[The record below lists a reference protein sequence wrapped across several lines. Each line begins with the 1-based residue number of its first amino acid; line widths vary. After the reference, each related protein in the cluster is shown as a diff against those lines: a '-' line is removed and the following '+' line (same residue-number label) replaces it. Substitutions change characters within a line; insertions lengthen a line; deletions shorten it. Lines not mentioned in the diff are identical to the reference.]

1 MSEWTDWLTAI
12 GTCGAVATSLW
23 FAARDS
29 HAKRKHDERHQ
40 AEQITAWFVPY
51 EGEQDN
57 PGKMYSGLRIKNAS
71 DDLVYDLIA
80 QVVGVQGSFRK
91 TAIGDTEDR
100 NNEFGAK
107 IGNVPPGNYFTRIN
121 NSGGGMHRR
130 FWIEL
135 AFQDAAG
142 RFWVRQGDGILKR
155 VKKHPVE
162 LYNIGRPVS
171 WEN

>member
-1 MSEWTDWLTAI
+1 MSFYTDWLTAI
-12 GTCGAVATSLW
+12 GTFGAVVTSLY

-29 HAKRKHDERHQ
+29 RRKRKHDERQQ
-40 AEQITAWFVPY
+40 AEKVTAWFVPY
-51 EGEQDN
+51 EGEQDSPN
-57 PGKMYSGLRIKNAS
+57 KLYDGLRIRNAS
-71 DDLVYDLIA
+71 NELVYDLIA

-91 TAIGDTEDR
+91 TAVGDTEER

-107 IGNVPPGNYFTRIN
+107 VGNVPPGDYTTRID

-142 RFWVRQGDGILKR
+142 RFWVREGNGILKR